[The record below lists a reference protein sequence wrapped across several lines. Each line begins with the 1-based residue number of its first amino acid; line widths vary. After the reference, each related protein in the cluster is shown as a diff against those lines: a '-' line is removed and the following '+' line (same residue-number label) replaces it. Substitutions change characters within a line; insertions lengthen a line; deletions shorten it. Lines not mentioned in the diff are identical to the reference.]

1 MEQYNLVDHF
11 VDRHL
16 REGRGE
22 KTAILSESGT
32 LTYAQVAEQVNRVGH
47 GLRQLGVQQEQR
59 VLLLLPDCPE
69 FAAAYFGT
77 ITIGAVAVPTSTA
90 LRAPDY
96 AYFLDESRARA
107 MIVHSSLYAQI
118 EPILAGRKA

>member
-1 MEQYNLVDHF
+1 MMTPPIELPEKFNVADHF
-11 VDRHL
+11 IDRHI
-16 REGRGE
+16 REGRGTR
-22 KTAILSESGT
+22 TAIVCNDERR
-32 LTYAQVAEQVNRVGH
+32 TYAEIFEQVNRVGN
-47 GLRQLGVQQEQR
+47 GLHALGVQQEQR

-77 ITIGAVAVPTSTA
+77 IKIGAVAVPTSTA

-107 MIVHSSLYAQI
+107 LIVHSSLYTQI
-118 EPILAGRKA
+118 E